1 MKEIAFFCYNIDDSG
16 GLERVLSLVANKLS
30 TQNKIQVTIISL
42 FNNENNFFSLDER
55 IRVCYIKNNSS
66 HYSTVVQTRKILKDR
81 KIKKLVVV
89 DTLMSLICLPAS
101 IGLNIDTFAWEHYSF
116 YSSIVTIKRKLSR
129 MLVNVFFDK
138 VVVLTERDRKNW
150 ARKSINRNKFLVIEN
165 PSPFLLKED
174 KNKNNCNHAL
184 AIGRLRKEKGF
195 DLLIESWALAKFHLP
210 QKAKL
215 IIVGEGEERVNLEKK
230 IKLLNMESSIVIN
243 DFTTDVSQYYKA
255 ARIYCLSSRTEALPM
270 VLIESLAFSVPLLA
284 FDCYTGP
291 REIIKNRYNGFI
303 IEENNLQSYADKI
316 VELFALND
324 KDFSV
329 LAHNA
334 YLSSSKYSI
343 DNIIKEWLDLLK

>member
-1 MKEIAFFCYNIDDSG
+1 MKKIAFFCYNVDESG
-16 GLERVLSLVANKLS
+16 GLERVLSLIANALAS
-30 TQNKIQVTIISL
+30 QSKIQVTIISL
-42 FNNENNFFSLDER
+42 YENKNRFFDLEKE
-55 IRVCYIKNNSS
+55 ITVCYIDNKSY
-66 HYSTVVQTRKILKDR
+66 YSIIKETREILKNS
-81 KIKKLVVV
+81 KIEKLIVV

-101 IGLNIDTFAWEHYSF
+101 IGLKMQIFAWEHYSF
-116 YSSIVTIKRKLSR
+116 YSNLVNNKRKAARFLAK
-129 MLVNVFFDK
+129 VFFK
-138 VVVLTERDRKNW
+138 KIVVLTERDRRNW

-195 DLLIESWALAKFHLP
+195 DLLIEAWALAKLHLP

-215 IIVGEGEERVNLEKK
+215 IIVGEGEEKINLEKK
-230 IKLLNMESSIVIN
+230 IKQLNMESSIIIN
-243 DFTTDVSQYYKA
+243 CFTTDVSQYYKA

-270 VLIESLAFSVPLLA
+270 VLIESLSFSVPLLA

-291 REIIKNRYNGFI
+291 REIIKNKYNGFI
-303 IEENNLQSYADKI
+303 VEENNLQSYADKI
-316 VELFALND
+316 VKLFTLND
-324 KDFSV
+324 KDFSI
-329 LAHNA
+329 LSHNA